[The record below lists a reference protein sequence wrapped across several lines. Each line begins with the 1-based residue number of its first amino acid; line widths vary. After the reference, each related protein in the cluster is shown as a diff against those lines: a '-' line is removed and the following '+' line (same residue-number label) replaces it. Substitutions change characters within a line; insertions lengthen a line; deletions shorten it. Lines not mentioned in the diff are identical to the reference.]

1 MGFFVLL
8 GEKKVCVGLFFS
20 ISNNESVRLFG
31 SVEYLPTYEV
41 YVFPFSLGKKG
52 QKKEI

>member
-1 MGFFVLL
+1 MRFFVLL
-8 GEKKVCVGLFFS
+8 VEKSIGWIFFS

-41 YVFPFSLGKKG
+41 YVFPFSLEKKG